1 MKRLGYSLLTVAMCM
16 GTAALVGCNDNNDNN
31 SGNTTTPTSTETIK
45 GTAAT
50 GKAFS
55 GKVVVK
61 NKNGVE
67 SAPVTIGADGKF
79 SVTIEKGAPY
89 IIKAY
94 NEGDTLYSFAAG
106 ATDNVNVTQLTTQA
120 IFAVN
125 TDPDNRDYSS
135 LADIYS
141 QWKAVTAQTS
151 ASDIQSELDKA
162 AKEAVANLKSYFD
175 ANGYGGTKGYPD
187 LFKTSFTVG
196 AAGLDKVLDNVRI
209 TGLNQA
215 CTNTGSTY
223 TCNVKYQIGESTNY
237 EWNYN
242 ISTDGITINLNP
254 GTGGTGGTGNYNL
267 KITVAAAG
275 IVGGTYNVNNI
286 PKPDNQSE
294 FCSAT
299 DIAERLPAGFSF
311 TINSCS
317 FNGTTGT
324 INATVKIT
332 TPITADVSYSVK
344 YEYTPA

>member
-31 SGNTTTPTSTETIK
+31 GGSTTTPASTETIK

-141 QWKAVTAQTS
+141 QWKAVTTQS
-151 ASDIQSELDKA
+151 SSSEIQSQLDMA

-215 CTNTGSTY
+215 CTGTGSTY

-242 ISTDGITINLNP
+242 ISTSGITINLNP
-254 GTGGTGGTGNYNL
+254 GTGGGTGGTGNYNL
-267 KITVAAAG
+267 KVTTTVAGISTNITVP
-275 IVGGTYNVNNI
+275 NI
-286 PKPDNQSE
+286 PKPDTQAQ
-294 FCSAT
+294 FCDAT
-299 DIAERLPAGFSF
+299 DIKQQLPTGFV
-311 TINSCS
+311 INSCS
-317 FNGTTGT
+317 FSGNSGT
-324 INATVKIT
+324 IAATVSANGFNI
-332 TPITADVSYSVK
+332 SYTVK